1 VNKFELRVSFK
12 DWIFI
17 IFLAIIFASLLT
29 SLIYL
34 SLGKESLDALFTGSI
49 IGFCLAVLSF
59 TLISINNYY
68 ILPKIKNPLIWWL
81 LSALFA
87 FTAGILGFYL
97 AYFLVKS
104 LNLELPSVFKDNLH
118 RIALIVGALNYLI
131 GLLIYLFI
139 RMKTKKTELETLLNE
154 SRLIALNT
162 QLNSHF
168 LFNVLNSITELINID
183 PKRAEEAMVKLSRF
197 LRKAFNLE
205 ELIPLS
211 EELENVKTYIALENL
226 RYRNMINLKI
236 AGDEEILKTQIPK
249 FSIQLLVENAVKHGF
264 NGNPLNIEIDYKEKT
279 DKILISVKNDG
290 KAIENFRAGTGLTNL
305 SKRISILCNGSVDF
319 KKAEKTEFII
329 ILPK

>member
-1 VNKFELRVSFK
+1 MNKFELKVSFK

-34 SLGKESLDALFTGSI
+34 SFGKEFFDALITGGI
-49 IGFCLAVLSF
+49 LGFCLALFSF

-68 ILPKIKNPLIWWL
+68 ILPKIRSPLVWWL
-81 LSALFA
+81 ISAFFA

-104 LNLELPSVFKDNLH
+104 LNLEIPIVFKDYLH
-118 RIALIVGALNYLI
+118 RFALIVGALNYLI

-168 LFNVLNSITELINID
+168 IFNVLNSITELINID

-197 LRKAFNLE
+197 LRKAFNLK

-211 EELENVKTYIALENL
+211 EELENVSAYIELENL

-236 AGDEEILKTQIPK
+236 MGDEEILKIQIPK
-249 FSIQLLVENAVKHGF
+249 FSIQLLAENAVKHGF
-264 NGNPLNIEIDYKEKT
+264 NGNPLNIEIEYKEKT
-279 DKILISVKNDG
+279 DKIVISVRNDG

-305 SKRISILCNGSVDF
+305 SKRISILCSGSVEF